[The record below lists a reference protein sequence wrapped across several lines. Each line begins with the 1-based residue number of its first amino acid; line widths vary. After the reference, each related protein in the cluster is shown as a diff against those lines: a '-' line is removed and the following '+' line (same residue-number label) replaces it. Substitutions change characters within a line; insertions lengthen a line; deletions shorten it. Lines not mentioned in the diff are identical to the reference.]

1 MKIKVI
7 RPLSVCPYCGKLT
20 KKIFFYYHF
29 CEATK
34 DYNVNTS
41 QILRN
46 RFINN
51 KLKSENKF
59 KLIIE
64 YEQPNISNN

>member
-29 CEATK
+29 CEATEH
-34 DYNVNTS
+34 YNTDTS
-41 QILRN
+41 QVLKE
-46 RFINN
+46 RFIKN
-51 KLKSENKF
+51 KQIAEEKM
-59 KLIIE
+59 KLILE
-64 YEQPNISNN
+64 LK